1 MNICYNRILQ
11 SIFVICITTAA
22 VDVDNGWI
30 RWWYMIV
37 PFAGA
42 ILTGVKK
49 NDHKE

>member
-1 MNICYNRILQ
+1 MNIFYSMTLQ
-11 SIFVICITTAA
+11 SVFVICITTAA
-22 VDVDNGWI
+22 VSFDNAWI
-30 RWWYMIV
+30 LWWHMIV